1 MKPAALILWS
11 LGLVLTIVWLGA
23 DVRSDLSGLSSA
35 SPETLITPDVDLDLI
50 VAVKGDTI
58 SQSRQVAKSL
68 ADILLQ
74 DERVAHVNIGPQ
86 APSERFLEWLWD
98 KRFQIVPPPPEAFL
112 PENMT
117 QRLAEAMAVFDSAEG
132 IAIGDRLLLDPTGSY
147 SEVLSRFEAQNR
159 MLPIEDGTWQ
169 SRNKQ
174 ASMIFV
180 THADTPF
187 DARKTRA
194 LAKEIVTLAADQGA
208 RAVLLGTRVIAAETA
223 DANSRASAVASSVAA
238 GLIVL
243 WLVFAVRSVLMVLIF
258 IPMAIGLGT
267 GLCVVLAVFGFVHV
281 IALGFGGALIGLSLD
296 YPMHIICHPELQRQR
311 VIRLVLLGAATT
323 SLAFLAMLGSGIPA
337 LVQTGVFIASGMMAS
352 AISSAFLKLPEVKRL
367 HVFPLS
373 RFFWHLPGK
382 PIIETAIILIGCG
395 YLFLQSGPAEVLLF
409 APPDHVERDIKEM
422 REFLLLPSGR
432 YAVDVSAE
440 NLNELL
446 AAEAAL
452 KPILDAAVKQ
462 GHLQGYDMLAELL
475 EPQTGGLPDS
485 ATYRDAVEQA
495 LKASGLS
502 TEFSAFQVEAFLE
515 AQNADRISH
524 EELTEHAETHHLTRR
539 VLHTE
544 EGWREIIP
552 LYLPVNGV
560 RPSFDTCG
568 MDAVLMDRLEPIRKA
583 ITNLQV
589 QLALWLLVGFLI
601 ATLLL
606 AKGLNC
612 WLSALRIMRTAIATL
627 AISAAVLV
635 AVYGSISIFHMVA
648 LALVLGIGVDYNL
661 FFQAMCDDDE
671 MDSTS
676 SAVSLCA
683 TSTLIAF
690 TVMFF
695 SDVRILQ
702 QIGAT
707 VILGLSAM
715 LILTLARKEKGTGG
729 DSRDLV

>member
-1 MKPAALILWS
+1 MKLAALILWS
-11 LGLVLTIVWLGA
+11 LGLVLTIVWSGV
-23 DVRSDLSGLSSA
+23 DVRSDLSGLSPA
-35 SPETLITPDVDLDLI
+35 SPEALITPDVDLDLI
-50 VAVKGDTI
+50 VAVKGDTD

-68 ADILLQ
+68 AETLLQ
-74 DERVAHVNIGPQ
+74 DERIAHVNIGPQ

-112 PENMT
+112 PENMAR
-117 QRLAEAMAVFDSAEG
+117 RLAEGMVVFDSAEG
-132 IAIGDRLLLDPTGSY
+132 IAVGDRLLLDPTGSY
-147 SEVLSRFEAQNR
+147 SEVLSRIETQNR
-159 MLPIEDGTWQ
+159 ILPIEEGTWQ

-187 DARKTRA
+187 DAHKTRA
-194 LAKEIVTLAADQGA
+194 LAKEIVSLAADQDA
-208 RAVLLGTRVIAAETA
+208 QAILLGTRVIAAETA
-223 DANSRASAVASSVAA
+223 IANTRASSVASSVAA
-238 GLIVL
+238 SLIVL
-243 WLVFAVRSVLMVLIF
+243 WLIFAVRSALMVLIF

-267 GLCVVLAVFGFVHV
+267 GLVVVQAVFGFVHV
-281 IALGFGGALIGLSLD
+281 IAIGFGGALIGLSLD
-296 YPMHIICHPELQRQR
+296 YPMHIICHPELRRQR
-311 VIRLVLLGAATT
+311 VTRLVLLGAATT

-337 LVQTGVFIASGMMAS
+337 LVQTGIFIASGLMAS
-352 AISSAFLKLPEVKRL
+352 AISSALLKLPEVKRL

-373 RFFWHLPGK
+373 RFVWHLPGK
-382 PIIETAIILIGCG
+382 PIVETAIILIGCG
-395 YLFLQSGPAEVLLF
+395 YIFLQSGPAKISLF

-422 REFLLLPSGR
+422 RELLLLPSGR
-432 YAVDVSAE
+432 YAIDVAAE
-440 NLNELL
+440 SLNELL
-446 AAEAAL
+446 AAESAL
-452 KPILDAAVKQ
+452 KPVLDAAVKQ
-462 GHLQGYDMLAELL
+462 GHLQGYDMLVELL
-475 EPQTGGLPDS
+475 ETQSGGLPDL
-485 ATYRDAVEQA
+485 ATYRNAVEQA
-495 LKASGLS
+495 LKATGLS
-502 TEFSAFQVEAFLE
+502 SEFSAFQIEAFLE
-515 AQNADRISH
+515 AQNADRITH
-524 EELTEHAETHHLTRR
+524 EDLAEHAETHHLTRR
-539 VLHTE
+539 VSHTE

-552 LYLPVNGV
+552 LYLPANSLH
-560 RPSFDTCG
+560 PSFDPSG
-568 MDAVLMDRLEPIRKA
+568 MDAVLMDRLDPIRNA

-635 AVYGSISIFHMVA
+635 AVIGSISIFHMVA

-661 FFQAMCDDDE
+661 FFQAMRYDDE
-671 MDSTS
+671 MNSTS

-690 TVMFF
+690 TVMVF
-695 SDVRILQ
+695 SDVLVLQ

-715 LILTLARKEKGTGG
+715 LVLTLARKEKGTG
-729 DSRDLV
+729 